1 MNCDEVRELLPAYVL
16 GALDAAD
23 LEAVESHLRE
33 GSEHDDELVELRATV
48 FALDRF
54 ADEASLDAM
63 DTRLERPS
71 PIGRETRRP
80 VWRMALAAAVLLAV
94 FGAGWLAST
103 LIGGDDGQT
112 VSIAIQGVD
121 GEQLALRGADSD
133 GAVNVTMAGFDR
145 LPEGEGYQ
153 IWAIRG
159 GRWLRIGICNTDP
172 QGWWHGDFEFTIRSG
187 EQIAVTI
194 EPADG
199 SETPTS
205 EPILAT
211 SF

>member
-1 MNCDEVRELLPAYVL
+1 MNCDEVQELLPAYVL
-16 GALDAAD
+16 GALDAAE
-23 LEAVESHLRE
+23 LEAVESHLRQ

-54 ADEASLDAM
+54 ADEASFDAT
-63 DTRLERPS
+63 DTSLERPS

-80 VWRMALAAAVLLAV
+80 VWRMALAAAVLLTV

-103 LIGGDDGQT
+103 LIGGEDGRA

-121 GEQLALRGADSD
+121 GEQLALRGADSE

-145 LPEGEGYQ
+145 LPEGQGYQ
-153 IWAIRG
+153 IWAIRD

>member
-1 MNCDEVRELLPAYVL
+1 MNCDEVQELLPAYVL
-16 GALDAAD
+16 GALDAAE
-23 LEAVESHLRE
+23 LEAVESHLRQ

-54 ADEASLDAM
+54 ADEASFDAT
-63 DTRLERPS
+63 DTSLERPS

-80 VWRMALAAAVLLAV
+80 VWRMALAAAVLLTV

-103 LIGGDDGQT
+103 LIGGDDGRA

-121 GEQLALRGADSD
+121 GEQLALRGADSE

-145 LPEGEGYQ
+145 LPEGQGYQ
-153 IWAIRG
+153 IWAIRD
-159 GRWLRIGICNTDP
+159 GRWFRIGICNTDS